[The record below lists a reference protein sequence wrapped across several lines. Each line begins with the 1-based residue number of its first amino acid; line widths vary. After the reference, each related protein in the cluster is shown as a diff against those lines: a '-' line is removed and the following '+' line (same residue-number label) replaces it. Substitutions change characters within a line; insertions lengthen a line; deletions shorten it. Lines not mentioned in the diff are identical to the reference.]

1 MACRGY
7 FRFPPAGRAG
17 APMRWEDAVTWVGE
31 DGGSADAGGTM
42 AVADLLH
49 ALAGGKPEESAG
61 AADAASEA
69 DGEEM
74 RRSLVRDLSLALMF
88 LTSWEE
94 KGPGGPVR
102 RCWKGFDWDAVD
114 SLHEDGL
121 IDCSNKAKSLY
132 LTDEGAGLGAFIAGI
147 CAEAVATAREEIA
160 RELLA
165 GMPVSNE
172 RAFRL
177 RVELDLDGLHDCW
190 RELVV
195 PARFT
200 FAELHE
206 AIQAA
211 FLWWNYHLYDFELT
225 SRGEKLRIS
234 DPDQGGVDAMFGMM
248 FGGSI
253 PKTQVDAHDI
263 RLDDVFPRTRIARYS
278 YDYGDGWEHRVKLVE
293 TIACYEGE
301 MPACTDGAGD
311 APPEDVGG
319 PGGFGDF
326 LRIAGDA
333 DDPERGH
340 MVAWGESQFYEPFSL
355 EAANR
360 RIHAWR
366 TGELFDEWDE
376 RHSGE
381 DAGLSW

>member
-1 MACRGY
+1 
-7 FRFPPAGRAG
+7 
-17 APMRWEDAVTWVGE
+17 MRWEDAVTWVGE

-69 DGEEM
+69 DGEQM

-121 IDCSNKAKSLY
+121 IDCSNKAKSLC

-160 RELLA
+160 RELLV

-278 YDYGDGWEHRVKLVE
+278 YDYGDGWEHRQARRDDSLLRGRNARVHRR
-293 TIACYEGE
+293 
-301 MPACTDGAGD
+301 
-311 APPEDVGG
+311 GG
-319 PGGFGDF
+319 RRAARGRGRFRRVWGFLAHRGGCGRPRARPHGCLGRVAVLRAVQPGGGKPTHPRMAHRRAVRRVGRAPFRRG
-326 LRIAGDA
+326 RRAVVVTEGPCDA
-333 DDPERGH
+333 C
-340 MVAWGESQFYEPFSL
+340 
-355 EAANR
+355 
-360 RIHAWR
+360 
-366 TGELFDEWDE
+366 
-376 RHSGE
+376 
-381 DAGLSW
+381 

>member
-1 MACRGY
+1 
-7 FRFPPAGRAG
+7 
-17 APMRWEDAVTWVGE
+17 
-31 DGGSADAGGTM
+31 
-42 AVADLLH
+42 
-49 ALAGGKPEESAG
+49 
-61 AADAASEA
+61 
-69 DGEEM
+69 M
-74 RRSLVRDLSLALMF
+74 RRSRRS
-88 LTSWEE
+88 TE
-94 KGPGGPVR
+94 R
-102 RCWKGFDWDAVD
+102 RC
-114 SLHEDGL
+114 SLRSTRAAGCHPSV
-121 IDCSNKAKSLY
+121 CTAKS
-132 LTDEGAGLGAFIAGI
+132 
-147 CAEAVATAREEIA
+147 
-160 RELLA
+160 
-165 GMPVSNE
+165 
-172 RAFRL
+172 
-177 RVELDLDGLHDCW
+177 
-190 RELVV
+190 
-195 PARFT
+195 ARFT

-366 TGELFDEWDE
+366 TGELLDEWDE